1 MQGNRI
7 QRVDIDVLQER
18 MEAAIPLS
26 VIRTINDKLYHAAS
40 IGDGSYTTTVIENE
54 SDFDDNVIKFR
65 YAIIIYY
72 ERRGIHTEFSL
83 SNDYTIINQN
93 NDKDVYEI
101 TFSWSYTNWRNPKV
115 SKL

>member
-1 MQGNRI
+1 MPDHHI

-18 MEAAIPLS
+18 MEAAIPMS

-40 IGDGSYTTTVIENE
+40 NGDGNYTMTVIEDE
-54 SDFDDNVIKFR
+54 SDFDDNAIKFR
-65 YAIIIYY
+65 YAIIVYY

-101 TFSWSYTNWRNPKV
+101 TFSWSHTNWRNPKV

>member
-1 MQGNRI
+1 MQDNPI
-7 QRVDIDVLQER
+7 QRVDVDILQER
-18 MEAAIPLS
+18 MEDIIPIS
-26 VIRTINDKLYHAAS
+26 IIRTINDKLYHAAS
-40 IGDGSYTTTVIENE
+40 NGDGSYTMTVIEGE
-54 SDFDDNVIKFR
+54 SDFDDNAIKFKH
-65 YAIIIYY
+65 AIIIYY

-101 TFSWSYTNWRNPKV
+101 TFSWLYTNWKNPKV

>member
-1 MQGNRI
+1 MTDHHI

-18 MEAAIPLS
+18 MEAAIPMS
-26 VIRTINDKLYHAAS
+26 VIRTINDKLFNAS
-40 IGDGSYTTTVIENE
+40 SNGDGNYTMTVIEGE
-54 SDFDDNVIKFR
+54 SDFDDKVIKFR
-65 YAIIIYY
+65 YAIIVYY

-83 SNDYTIINQN
+83 SNDYIIINQN

-101 TFSWSYTNWRNPKV
+101 TFSWSHTNWRNPKV

>member
-1 MQGNRI
+1 MPNNLI

-18 MEAAIPLS
+18 MEAAIPMS

-40 IGDGSYTTTVIENE
+40 NGDGNYTMTVIEDE
-54 SDFDDNVIKFR
+54 SDFDDNAIKFR
-65 YAIIIYY
+65 YAIIVYY
-72 ERRGIHTEFSL
+72 ERRGIYTEFSL
-83 SNDYTIINQN
+83 SNNYTIINQN

-101 TFSWSYTNWRNPKV
+101 TFSWSHTDWKNPKV